1 MDWYFVYILNY
12 IKMESLI
19 EKFDTFELGFS
30 TKDRRAHRAKR
41 RAENLDKVSDDT
53 STDTEDNTE

>member
-1 MDWYFVYILNY
+1 
-12 IKMESLI
+12 MESLI